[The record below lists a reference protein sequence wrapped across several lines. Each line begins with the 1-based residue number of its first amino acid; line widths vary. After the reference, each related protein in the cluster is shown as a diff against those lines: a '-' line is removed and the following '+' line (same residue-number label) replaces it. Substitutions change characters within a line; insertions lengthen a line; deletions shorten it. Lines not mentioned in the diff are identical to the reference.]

1 MYESKQQNIYTS
13 YRNDYIFRNLG
24 EINAKNNPEKTT
36 LYITVCIFFTLLK
49 SWSFLSVESIL
60 SEKKEK
66 ERKNMKMFIHVQGN
80 LSQHTRYLHILLC
93 VM

>member
-1 MYESKQQNIYTS
+1 MNQNNKIFIQVIEMIIFLEIWVKLTLKIIQKKQ
-13 YRNDYIFRNLG
+13 
-24 EINAKNNPEKTT
+24 
-36 LYITVCIFFTLLK
+36 LYILCIFFTLLK
-49 SWSFLSVESIL
+49 SRSFLSVESIL